1 MKSQRV
7 DLRIDARWIIPIEP
21 HGLTLANHAV
31 LLDAGRIID
40 LLPAVDA
47 TARYQ
52 ADKHVSLPEHVL
64 LPGLVNAHTHAAMS
78 LLRGYADDLTLMD
91 WLNLRIWPAET
102 AHVDWSFV
110 HDGTSLACIEM
121 LRGGVTCASDMYFFP
136 DAACAA
142 ARKIGLRLVAG
153 IVVIDL
159 PTRYASDAD
168 DYLRKGIECLDQYR
182 DDPLIRFTLAPHSP
196 YTVSDT
202 TLERVAMLSAQLD
215 LPVHI
220 HVHET
225 IKEIDDGVALHAM
238 RPIARLHALGLLGPQ
253 TIAVHA
259 VHLNDLEIELL
270 ARTGTSV
277 VHCPTSNM
285 KLASGIAPIAAL
297 TAAGVNVALGTDGA
311 ASNNRLDI
319 LGEARLAAL
328 LAKVDTGDAT
338 RLPAYQILRMATL
351 AGAQAVGLD
360 EQIGSIES
368 GKQADLIAIRLDAT
382 EMQPCYD
389 PASHVVFVAG
399 REQVSDIWIGGERRM
414 EDGVL
419 LCESNAATVRTARM
433 WQNRLAR
440 K

>member
-78 LLRGYADDLTLMD
+78 LLRGYADDLALMD

-351 AGAQAVGLD
+351 AAAQAVGLD

-419 LCESNAATVRTARM
+419 LCESKAATGRTARV